1 MNDKVTEK
9 IRESSLLLF
18 VVLLL
23 LFAPCILFALF
34 YSVSV
39 RRTVIWRRFTHLLHV
54 FLLLLLSMSS
64 SSLFF
69 LLFFF
74 INSMVKYTIPN
85 NTITMLYTI
94 YMNTPQL
101 LMFTKKKRLNRHF
114 QREAYTSTS
123 VTPSNIPTYVF
134 ISSFVAIVGC
144 LVLIYLL
151 IVVVCMSA

>member
-1 MNDKVTEK
+1 MNQVCCCLWFFCYFSLRAFCSLYSIVYRCVEQSFDVALRICFTFFCCCCC
-9 IRESSLLLF
+9 RCRRRHFSS
-18 VVLLL
+18 
-23 LFAPCILFALF
+23 
-34 YSVSV
+34 Y
-39 RRTVIWRRFTHLLHV
+39 
-54 FLLLLLSMSS
+54 
-64 SSLFF
+64 FF
-69 LLFFF
+69 S